1 MLDPHLLHGDR
12 AVMLAWQMELLRLE
26 LLRLALLRLA
36 LLLGTTDGGW

>member
-1 MLDPHLLHGDR
+1 
-12 AVMLAWQMELLRLE
+12 MLAWQMELLRLE